1 MPPLSVFSSLFYF
14 RLEALPPF
22 YQSVL
27 NAWRLSGGLATLSC
41 LAVGSFL
48 PTEPVPVEAIST
60 KEVNNMCL
68 AASEC
73 TPHCTQKYSSAY
85 PDIDWVSTWRTLHL
99 MPLDRQVTD
108 LNWKIAHGVTYTAD
122 RLISFGYLIDPM
134 CFCGGTE
141 TPEHLFFSCTLAQ
154 QGSAWVRPFYHLASP
169 QAPAINDRIVLF
181 GFTRDELLCVP
192 RAFTYILNALKYFI
206 WRQRNVV
213 PSHLR
218 LIAQIRARVSFF
230 FPLFFKRFRSPRRKR
245 FFLRQWDANGTLGF
259 LSGGSFKVTL

>member
-1 MPPLSVFSSLFYF
+1 MGSRTQPIALSRS
-14 RLEALPPF
+14 
-22 YQSVL
+22 
-27 NAWRLSGGLATLSC
+27 ATLSTPC
-41 LAVGSFL
+41 AFVVARKPPNTCFS
-48 PTEPVPVEAIST
+48 PVPWHSRVQ
-60 KEVNNMCL
+60 
-68 AASEC
+68 
-73 TPHCTQKYSSAY
+73 P
-85 PDIDWVSTWRTLHL
+85 
-99 MPLDRQVTD
+99 
-108 LNWKIAHGVTYTAD
+108 
-122 RLISFGYLIDPM
+122 
-134 CFCGGTE
+134 
-141 TPEHLFFSCTLAQ
+141 
-154 QGSAWVRPFYHLASP
+154 WVRPFYHLASP